1 MLDKKIAIAGY
12 SGHAFVVA
20 DAALASG
27 VNLSAY
33 TDKHEAQRNP
43 YELSYLGFESEE
55 GFFKKTSS
63 LIFILGIGDN
73 TLRERVYN
81 LLISQNVNVLN
92 VVHPSSQISSNV
104 KMGVGNFISKNTSI
118 NPLVIIEDACII
130 NTGAIIEHECY
141 LGKASHVAPGAVLAG
156 NVKIGDRS
164 FVGANAVIKE
174 GVSIGND
181 VVIGAGSV
189 VLKDVP
195 NGQKVAGNPA
205 KEI

>member
-1 MLDKKIAIAGY
+1 MLDKNIVIAGY

-27 VNLSAY
+27 INLTGY
-33 TDKHEAQRNP
+33 TDKYEAQRNP

-55 GFFKKTSS
+55 GFFKKPINSG
-63 LIFILGIGDN
+63 FILGIGDN
-73 TLRERVYN
+73 TLRERVHN

-92 VVHPSSQISSNV
+92 VVHPSSQISSNA
-104 KMGVGNFISKNTSI
+104 KMGIGNFISKNTSI
-118 NPLVIIEDACII
+118 NPLVVIEDACII

-141 LGKASHVAPGAVLAG
+141 LGRASHVAPGAVLAG

-164 FVGANAVIKE
+164 FIGANAVIKE

-181 VVIGAGSV
+181 VVVGAGSV

-195 NGQKVAGNPA
+195 DGQKIAGNPA